1 MAEGGE
7 EEDVSFLRTVSFDFF
22 FLQNNLNFF
31 EEPIRHANCKP
42 FIYITNCI
50 CLRIYIKK
58 NCKIDDQKI
67 RHFFC
72 SNCPDQLCI
81 TPHNVCRIF

>member
-7 EEDVSFLRTVSFDFF
+7 EEDVSFLRTVSFDF

-42 FIYITNCI
+42 FIYITICI
-50 CLRIYIKK
+50 CLRMYLYKK
-58 NCKIDDQKI
+58 K
-67 RHFFC
+67 
-72 SNCPDQLCI
+72 L
-81 TPHNVCRIF
+81 